1 LKFGIRPPGRGLE
14 AQRIEREAIPYGKGS
29 AATSPKGSTRPG
41 RLAPLLVAAVVLCGL
56 MFLIFLGEGRR
67 LTLGPCAPGG
77 EDAARGASGEAKEL
91 LGTGNFE
98 ASPKAVGDLR
108 EGVVDER
115 LVATLQTVTKEHR
128 ICVDAFKEGHYFLPG
143 VPDGPL
149 IPDSYGDAGGLPNS
163 HYYGRAVDVRR
174 VDGKSVRGN
183 GTDPDVL
190 DIGKIISHVP
200 PQERPD
206 QIIGPE
212 SWAEA
217 LGRSSE
223 EGWILDKDQLARH
236 EDHIHLG
243 YIRNDGT
250 WNMR

>member
-1 LKFGIRPPGRGLE
+1 MVLIL
-14 AQRIEREAIPYGKGS
+14 
-29 AATSPKGSTRPG
+29 AAA
-41 RLAPLLVAAVVLCGL
+41 LLCGWAL
-56 MFLIFLGEGRR
+56 LALVREGDRS
-67 LTLGPCAPGG
+67 LALGPCSSGLDIDIGSLFGG
-77 EDAARGASGEAKEL
+77 ESAESADGEVERL
-91 LGTGNFE
+91 LEDPNFE
-98 ASPKAVGDLR
+98 ASRKAEGDLR
-108 EGVVDER
+108 AGIVDTR
-115 LVATLQTVTKEHR
+115 LVSTLQTIAEEHQ

-149 IPDSYGDAGGLPNS
+149 IPDSYGNAGGLPNS

-174 VDGKSVRGN
+174 VNGKSVSGN
-183 GTDPDVL
+183 GTDPDIL
-190 DIGKIISHVP
+190 DMGEIIAGIP

-223 EGWILDKDQLARH
+223 EGWILDEDQLARH
-236 EDHIHLG
+236 EGHIHLG

-250 WNMR
+250 WNVQ